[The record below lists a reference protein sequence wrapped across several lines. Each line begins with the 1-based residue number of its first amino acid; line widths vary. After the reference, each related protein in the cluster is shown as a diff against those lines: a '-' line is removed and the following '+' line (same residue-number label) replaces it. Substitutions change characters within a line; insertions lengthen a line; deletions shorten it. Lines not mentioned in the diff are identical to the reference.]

1 VEKKLSINS
10 VKNILIG
17 NINKAIFNSKDTCN
31 IDVLQIMKN
40 LVNNNLKEIKRG
52 VMNKNIKTYF
62 DDLND

>member
-1 VEKKLSINS
+1 MEKKLSIDS
-10 VKNILIG
+10 VKNILTSDID
-17 NINKAIFNSKDTCN
+17 KAIYSSKDAYN

-52 VMNKNIKTYF
+52 IINKSIKTYF